1 VPNPFRSLPAA
12 LVAVALIAL
21 GAGCGDDGDDVAST
35 GTTAET
41 TKDAPTTDAPTTTEA
56 ATTTTTTATT
66 TSAAIAGGAFEEGS
80 PEAAAANAY
89 ALVFDSTVAFDD
101 KAPHLEEA
109 DALRETVEKYG
120 AAAQSFSGIKL
131 TPTAVRVTG
140 DSAAVTYDVYFGT
153 TKQYS
158 SLPGTI
164 ENRDGTWVVSRDE
177 FCGFMAS
184 ARTPCAA

>member
-12 LVAVALIAL
+12 LVAVALVAL

-35 GTTAET
+35 GTAAET
-41 TKDAPTTDAPTTTEA
+41 TTDAPTTDAPTTTEA
-56 ATTTTTTATT
+56 VTT
-66 TSAAIAGGAFEEGS
+66 TSAAIAGGAFDEGS
-80 PEAAAANAY
+80 PQAAAANAY

-101 KAPHLEEA
+101 KVPHLEDA
-109 DALRETVEKYG
+109 DALQDTVEKYA
-120 AAAQSFSGIKL
+120 AAAQSFNGIKL
-131 TPTAVRVTG
+131 TPIAVSVTG

-164 ENRDGTWVVSRDE
+164 ENRDGTWMVSRDE

>member
-12 LVAVALIAL
+12 LVAVALVAL

-35 GTTAET
+35 GTTAESAT
-41 TKDAPTTDAPTTTEA
+41 DAPTTDAPDTTEA
-56 ATTTTTTATT
+56 ATTTTEATTT
-66 TSAAIAGGAFEEGS
+66 TSAAPDSGAFEEGS
-80 PEAAAANAY
+80 PEAAAAKAY

-109 DALRETVEKYG
+109 DALHDTVEKYA
-120 AAAQSFSGIKL
+120 AAAQSFNGIKL
-131 TPTAVRVTG
+131 TPTAVSVTG
-140 DSAAVTYDVYFGT
+140 ASAAVTYDVYFGT

-164 ENRDGTWVVSRDE
+164 ENRDGTWTVSRDE

>member
-41 TKDAPTTDAPTTTEA
+41 TTDAPTTDAPNTTEA
-56 ATTTTTTATT
+56 ATT

-89 ALVFDSTVAFDD
+89 ALVFDSTVAFVD
-101 KAPHLEEA
+101 KAPHLEAA
-109 DALRETVEKYG
+109 DALQDTVEKYA
-120 AAAQSFSGIKL
+120 AAAQSFNGIKL
-131 TPTAVRVTG
+131 TPTAVSVTG

-153 TKQYS
+153 TKQYT

-164 ENRDGTWVVSRDE
+164 ENRDGTWMVSRDE

-184 ARTPCAA
+184 ARTPCAG